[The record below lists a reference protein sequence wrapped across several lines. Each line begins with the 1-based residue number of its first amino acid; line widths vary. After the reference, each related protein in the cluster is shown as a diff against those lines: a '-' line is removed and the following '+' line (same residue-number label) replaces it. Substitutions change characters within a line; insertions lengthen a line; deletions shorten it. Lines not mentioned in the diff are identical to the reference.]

1 MSSYDES
8 EEFERARREIHEFLT
23 KLEQMAHREV
33 APAEFFG
40 FIRDGV
46 PRLME
51 SVAEV
56 IWLVGDGGQ
65 VEPICHA
72 GIDLTGV
79 SATPEDTEAHNTLV
93 TGLFGSGAGMLVAPG
108 ASVSGPDGMALAANR
123 TPLLVIAAPIDCTS
137 GRAGLIELFH
147 QSNQDDVQRGYLR
160 FSEQVAGLAAIYLD
174 RQRNNQQVAA
184 QRQQLVESDVQ
195 QAALSQVERFS
206 RAVHESLDPV
216 ATAFVLA
223 NEARRIIGCD
233 RVSVLVKRGRILRLE
248 AVSGQE
254 SVERRASAVQSIEGL
269 ARVVAKAGDP
279 LWHPDANVEVLPQI
293 EQELENYIDESH
305 ATALAIIPL
314 EKPRPTAVVKPG
326 GVDAVAVAKA
336 EAAPAS
342 TPEPIGAL
350 VAEWFSSNAFDGS
363 KRARVEL
370 VAEHGKVALA
380 NALAHTSLPLYP
392 LLNLL
397 GKSKALTTARNL
409 PKTVLAVLATLA
421 ALATLAF
428 VPAELRLEG
437 KGTLEP
443 VHRREVFAQIDGV
456 VEKVESG
463 VEGGAEVAVGQL
475 LASLRNRDLEVA
487 IADVLGRKA
496 STEEQLVSAR
506 RSLLEDS
513 KISADE
519 KLRLA
524 GRRAQLERE
533 VESLDA
539 QLKLYAEKKKE
550 LDVRSPIAGVIV
562 TWQVRDLLL
571 LRPVEKGQVLM
582 SVADKTG
589 PWELEIKMPDDRLG
603 HINRAAAVARQAGR
617 ELEVDYIL
625 ATDPGTRHYGT
636 VKEIHE
642 QAEVRGEEGN
652 TVLVRVTI
660 DPSRHEKEELGAGA
674 SVTAR
679 ISCGRR
685 SLGYVWFHD
694 VLAFIQTQVLF
705 RLW

>member
-1 MSSYDES
+1 MTSVEEA
-8 EEFERARREIHEFLT
+8 EEFERAKREIHDFLAA
-23 KLEQMAHREV
+23 LEQKAHGDT
-33 APAEFFG
+33 AAAEFFDFLRG
-40 FIRDGV
+40 GMH
-46 PRLME
+46 RLME

-65 VEPICHA
+65 VEPVCHSGTEHPA
-72 GIDLTGV
+72 ISGSQENIDAHNSLV
-79 SATPEDTEAHNTLV
+79 SALFGGEGALV
-93 TGLFGSGAGMLVAPG
+93 PPGTGLTA
-108 ASVSGPDGMALAANR
+108 PDGSELASNQSG
-123 TPLLVIAAPIDCTS
+123 LLVISAPIDSTA
-137 GRAGLIELFH
+137 GRAGLIEVFH
-147 QSNQDDVQRGYLR
+147 HPNHEDVQRGYLR
-160 FSEQVAGLAAIYLD
+160 FLGQVAGLAAVYLD
-174 RQRNNQQVAA
+174 RQRSGQQVAA
-184 QRQQLVESDVQ
+184 QRQQLVELDAQ
-195 QAALSQVERFS
+195 QSALSQVERFS

-216 ATAFVLA
+216 ATAFVMA

-233 RVSVLVKRGRILRLE
+233 RVSVLIRRRGRLRLE

-254 SVERRASAVQSIEGL
+254 SVERRASAVQAIEGL

-279 LWHPDANVEVLPQI
+279 LWHPDAAAEVLPQI
-293 EQELENYIDESH
+293 EEELEHYIDESH

-314 EKPRPTAVVKPG
+314 EKPRPTMVIKPG

-336 EAAPAS
+336 EAAPATTS
-342 TPEPIGAL
+342 EPIGAL
-350 VAEWFSSNAFDGS
+350 VAEWFSSNTFDGGR
-363 KRARVEL
+363 RARVEL

-380 NALAHTSLPLYP
+380 NALTHTQLPLYP
-392 LLNLL
+392 LLSTL
-397 GKSKALTTARNL
+397 GKSRVLTTARNL
-409 PKTVLAVLATLA
+409 PRTVAAAIA
-421 ALATLAF
+421 ALATLGALVF

-443 VHRREVFAQIDGV
+443 VHRREVFSQIDGV
-456 VEKVESG
+456 VERIEPG
-463 VEGGAEVAVGQL
+463 IEGGVDVEAGQL

-487 IADVLGRKA
+487 IADLLGRKA
-496 STEEQLVSAR
+496 STEEQLVSTR
-506 RSLLEDS
+506 RSLLEDD

-519 KLRLA
+519 KLRMA

-533 VESLDA
+533 VESLSA
-539 QLKLYAEKKKE
+539 QLALYAEKRKE
-550 LDVRSPIAGVIV
+550 LEVRSPISGVIV

-603 HINRAAAVARQAGR
+603 HVNRAAAAARKSGS
-617 ELEVDYIL
+617 ELSVDYIL
-625 ATDPGTRHYGT
+625 ATDPGTRHRGL

-660 DPSRHEKEELGAGA
+660 DPTRHEKEELGAGA

-679 ISCGRR
+679 IACGKR

-694 VLAFIQTQVLF
+694 VLSFIQTQVLF

>member
-1 MSSYDES
+1 
-8 EEFERARREIHEFLT
+8 
-23 KLEQMAHREV
+23 
-33 APAEFFG
+33 
-40 FIRDGV
+40 
-46 PRLME
+46 
-51 SVAEV
+51 
-56 IWLVGDGGQ
+56 
-65 VEPICHA
+65 
-72 GIDLTGV
+72 
-79 SATPEDTEAHNTLV
+79 
-93 TGLFGSGAGMLVAPG
+93 MLVAPG
-108 ASVSGPDGMALAANR
+108 ASVNGPDGMALAANR

-370 VAEHGKVALA
+370 VAEHGRVALA

-397 GKSKALTTARNL
+397 GKSRTLTTARNL

-603 HINRAAAVARQAGR
+603 HINRAAAEARQAGR
-617 ELEVDYIL
+617 ELVVDYIL

-679 ISCGRR
+679 IACGKR

>member
-1 MSSYDES
+1 MTTYDET
-8 EEFERARREIHEFLT
+8 EEFERAKREISDFLS
-23 KLEQMAHREV
+23 KLEQMAHRDV
-33 APAEFFG
+33 AAGEFFG
-40 FIRDGV
+40 FLRDGV
-46 PRLME
+46 HRLME

-56 IWLVGDGGQ
+56 VWLVGETGQ
-65 VEPICHA
+65 VEPIVHA
-72 GIDLTGV
+72 GIEAAGIQGTQAGID
-79 SATPEDTEAHNTLV
+79 AHNAV
-93 TGLFGSGAGMLVAPG
+93 VAGLFGSGTGLLVPPG
-108 ASVSGPDGMALAANR
+108 GSIAGPDGAVVATNS
-123 TPLLVIAAPIDCTS
+123 TPLLVIAAPIDSTA
-137 GRAGLIELFH
+137 GRAGLIEILH
-147 QSNQDDVQRGYLR
+147 QPNHEDVQRGYLR

-174 RQRNNQQVAA
+174 RQRNAQQVAV
-184 QRQQLVESDVQ
+184 QRQQLVEVDAQ
-195 QAALSQVERFS
+195 QSALSQVERFS
-206 RAVHESLDPV
+206 RVVHESLDPI

-233 RVSVLVKRGRILRLE
+233 RVSVLVKRGRTLRLE

-254 SVERRASAVQSIEGL
+254 SVERRASAVQAIEAL
-269 ARVVAKAGDP
+269 TRVVARAGDP
-279 LWHPDANVEVLPQI
+279 LWHPDPQAEVLPQI
-293 EQELENYIDESH
+293 EEELENYIDESH

-314 EKPRPTAVVKPG
+314 AKPRPTAVVKPG

-336 EAAPAS
+336 EAAPAE

-350 VAEWFSSNAFDGS
+350 VAEWFSSTAFDGG

-370 VAEHGKVALA
+370 VAEHGKVALS
-380 NALAHTSLPLYP
+380 NALVHTGLPLYP
-392 LLNLL
+392 LLNFL
-397 GKSKALTTARNL
+397 GKSRVLTTARNL
-409 PKTVLAVLATLA
+409 PKTVGAVLATLA
-421 ALATLAF
+421 ALATLVL

-456 VEKVESG
+456 VEKIEPG
-463 VEGGAEVAVGQL
+463 VEGGADVKAGQL
-475 LASLRNRDLEVA
+475 LATLRNRDLEVA
-487 IADVLGRKA
+487 IADVLGKRA
-496 STEEQLVSAR
+496 SSEEQLVSTR
-506 RSLLEDS
+506 RSLLEDD

-533 VESLDA
+533 VESLAA
-539 QLKLYAEKKKE
+539 QLALYAEKKKE
-550 LDVRSPIAGVIV
+550 LEVRSPIDGVIV

-603 HINRAAAVARQAGR
+603 HINRAATEAQAAGK
-617 ELEVDYIL
+617 ELVVDYIL
-625 ATDPGTRHYGT
+625 ATDPGTRHRGG

-642 QAEVRGEEGN
+642 QAEVRGDEGN

-679 ISCGRR
+679 VACGQRP
-685 SLGYVWFHD
+685 LGYVWFHD
-694 VLAFIQTQVLF
+694 VLSFIQTQVLF

>member
-1 MSSYDES
+1 M
-8 EEFERARREIHEFLT
+8 
-23 KLEQMAHREV
+23 
-33 APAEFFG
+33 
-40 FIRDGV
+40 
-46 PRLME
+46 
-51 SVAEV
+51 
-56 IWLVGDGGQ
+56 
-65 VEPICHA
+65 
-72 GIDLTGV
+72 
-79 SATPEDTEAHNTLV
+79 
-93 TGLFGSGAGMLVAPG
+93 
-108 ASVSGPDGMALAANR
+108 
-123 TPLLVIAAPIDCTS
+123 
-137 GRAGLIELFH
+137 
-147 QSNQDDVQRGYLR
+147 
-160 FSEQVAGLAAIYLD
+160 
-174 RQRNNQQVAA
+174 
-184 QRQQLVESDVQ
+184 
-195 QAALSQVERFS
+195 ERFS

-254 SVERRASAVQSIEGL
+254 SVERRASAVQAIEGL

-370 VAEHGKVALA
+370 VAEHGRVALA

-603 HINRAAAVARQAGR
+603 HINRAAAEARQAGR
-617 ELEVDYIL
+617 ELVVDYIL

>member
-46 PRLME
+46 HRLME

-108 ASVSGPDGMALAANR
+108 ASVNGPDGMALAANR

-370 VAEHGKVALA
+370 VAEHGRVALA

-397 GKSKALTTARNL
+397 GKSRTLTTARNL

-603 HINRAAAVARQAGR
+603 HINRAAAEARQAGR
-617 ELEVDYIL
+617 ELVVDYIL

-679 ISCGRR
+679 IACGKR

>member
-1 MSSYDES
+1 MTSFEET
-8 EEFERARREIHEFLT
+8 EEFERAKREIHDFLAA
-23 KLEQMAHREV
+23 LEQKAHGDMA
-33 APAEFFG
+33 AAEFFEFLRG
-40 FIRDGV
+40 GMH
-46 PRLME
+46 RLME
-51 SVAEV
+51 SVSEV
-56 IWLVGDGGQ
+56 IWVVGEGGQ

-72 GIDLTGV
+72 GTDQAAISGSQENVDGHNSLV
-79 SATPEDTEAHNTLV
+79 SALFSGDGTLV
-93 TGLFGSGAGMLVAPG
+93 PPG
-108 ASVSGPDGMALAANR
+108 ASVTGPDGGTLATNQSG
-123 TPLLVIAAPIDCTS
+123 LLVIAAPIDSTA
-137 GRAGLIELFH
+137 GRAGLIEVLH
-147 QSNQDDVQRGYLR
+147 HPNHEAVQRGYLR
-160 FSEQVAGLAAIYLD
+160 FLGQVSALAAVYLD
-174 RQRNNQQVAA
+174 RQRSGQQVAA
-184 QRQQLVESDVQ
+184 QRQQLVELDAQ
-195 QAALSQVERFS
+195 QSTLAQVERFS

-216 ATAFVLA
+216 ATAFVMA

-233 RVSVLVKRGRILRLE
+233 RVSVLVRRRGKLRLE

-254 SVERRASAVQSIEGL
+254 SVERRASAVQAIEGL
-269 ARVVAKAGDP
+269 TRVVAKAGDP
-279 LWHPDANVEVLPQI
+279 LWHPDATAEVLPQI

-305 ATALAIIPL
+305 ATAIAIIPL
-314 EKPRPTAVVKPG
+314 EKPRPTMVIKPG

-336 EAAPAS
+336 EAAPAT

-350 VAEWFSSNAFDGS
+350 VAEWFSSNTFDGGR
-363 KRARVEL
+363 RARVEL
-370 VAEHGKVALA
+370 VAEHGRVALG
-380 NALAHTSLPLYP
+380 NALVHTQLPLYS
-392 LLNLL
+392 LLSLL
-397 GKSKALTTARNL
+397 GKSRVLTTARNL
-409 PKTVLAVLATLA
+409 PRTIMAVIAALA
-421 ALATLAF
+421 ALAALVL

-443 VHRREVFAQIDGV
+443 VHRREVFSQIDGV
-456 VEKVESG
+456 VEKIEPG
-463 VEGGAEVAVGQL
+463 VEGGADVEAGQL

-496 STEEQLVSAR
+496 STEEQLVSTR
-506 RSLLEDS
+506 RSLLEDD

-519 KLRLA
+519 KLRMA

-533 VESLDA
+533 VESLA
-539 QLKLYAEKKKE
+539 SQLALYAEKRKE

-603 HINRAAAVARQAGR
+603 HINRAAAAAKQSGR

-625 ATDPGTRHYGT
+625 ATDPGTRHHGT

-660 DPSRHEKEELGAGA
+660 DPTRHEKEELGAGA

-679 ISCGRR
+679 IACGKR

-694 VLAFIQTQVLF
+694 VLSFIQTQVLF

>member
-1 MSSYDES
+1 MSSIEES
-8 EEFERARREIHEFLT
+8 EEFERARREIHEFLAA
-23 KLEQMAHREV
+23 LERKAH
-33 APAEFFG
+33 ADLAIGEFFG
-40 FIRDGV
+40 YLREGV
-46 PRLME
+46 HRLME

-56 IWLVGDGGQ
+56 VWLVDETGQ
-65 VEPICHA
+65 VQPVVHA
-72 GIDLTGV
+72 GTEQTGISGPQDNV
-79 SATPEDTEAHNTLV
+79 DAHNALV
-93 TGLFGSGAGMLVAPG
+93 QALFGGAGMLVPPG
-108 ASVSGPDGMALAANR
+108 AAVTGPDGAVLADNR
-123 TPLLVIAAPIDCTS
+123 SGLLVIAAPIDCQA
-137 GRAGLIELFH
+137 GRTGLIEIFH
-147 QSNQDDVQRGYLR
+147 QPTADDVQRGYLR
-160 FSEQVAGLAAIYLD
+160 FSEQVAGLAAVYLD
-174 RQRNNQQVAA
+174 RQRAGQQALA
-184 QRQQLVESDVQ
+184 QRQQLVESDAQ
-195 QAALSQVERFS
+195 QTALSQVERFS
-206 RAVHESLDPV
+206 RLVHESLDPV
-216 ATAFVLA
+216 ATSFVLA
-223 NEARRIIGCD
+223 NEARRIVGCD
-233 RVSVLVKRGRILRLE
+233 RVSVLVRRQGRLRLE

-254 SVERRASAVQSIEGL
+254 SVERRASAVQAIEGL
-269 ARVVAKAGDP
+269 TRVVAKAGDP
-279 LWHPDANVEVLPQI
+279 LWHPDAGTEVLPQI
-293 EQELENYIDESH
+293 EQELEHYIDESH

-314 EKPRPTAVVKPG
+314 EKPRPTPVVKPG

-336 EAAPAS
+336 EAAPPVA
-342 TPEPIGAL
+342 PEPIGAL
-350 VAEWFSSNAFDGS
+350 VAEWFTSNSFDGG

-370 VAEHGKVALA
+370 VAEHGRVALA
-380 NALAHTSLPLYP
+380 NALAHTQLPLYP

-397 GKSKALTTARNL
+397 GKSRVLTTARNL
-409 PKTVLAVLATLA
+409 PKTVAALLATLA
-421 ALATLAF
+421 ALAALVL

-456 VEKVESG
+456 VEKIEPG
-463 VEGGAEVAVGQL
+463 VEGGADVKDGQL

-487 IADVLGRKA
+487 IADVLGRKM
-496 STEEQLVSAR
+496 SSEEQLVATR
-506 RSLLEDS
+506 RSLLEDD

-533 VESLDA
+533 VESLEA
-539 QLKLYAEKKKE
+539 QLALYAAKKKE
-550 LDVRSPIAGVIV
+550 LEVRSPIDGVIV

-603 HINRAAAVARQAGR
+603 HINRAATEARKAGR

-625 ATDPGTRHYGT
+625 ATDPGTRHRGA

-642 QAEVRGEEGN
+642 QAEVRGDEGN

-660 DPSRHEKEELGAGA
+660 DPERHEKEELGAGA

-679 ISCGRR
+679 IACGKRP
-685 SLGYVWFHD
+685 LGYVWFHD
-694 VLAFIQTQVLF
+694 VLAFIQTQILF